1 MTNVQLY
8 ASKMIKSTKKD
19 TKTGSSASIVK
30 TIDARIVSYA
40 FFTNVL
46 CLFTKSGT
54 VGLEIGVG
62 RMVVIMIVRQT
73 VLIKIG

>member
-30 TIDARIVSYA
+30 TIDARIVSYVS
-40 FFTNVL
+40 FTNVL